1 MLCLTAGVRIVASD
15 TISTLFHINMIKVQ
29 IVFAIPEIGQ
39 GAGEFILGNF
49 LVVAAETQIVI
60 LRAVFLVK
68 LLGIIPHKH
77 TAEFG
82 TVHLMAGHAIPGLHR
97 TMLGLAA
104 GDIISKLIMA
114 GETQFCRVIFQQSL
128 LAGGM
133 GTMAFGTLALIY
145 RRMFES
151 RGFNIA
157 VYGRAQLLMALSTER
172 AAFFV

>member
-1 MLCLTAGVRIVASD
+1 MLWLVAGVRIVAGD
-15 TISTLFHINMIKVQ
+15 TISALLHINMIKMQ

-39 GAGEFILGNF
+39 GAGEFILGYF
-49 LVVAAETQIVI
+49 LIVAAETQIVI

-68 LLGIIPHKH
+68 FLGIIPHKH

-82 TVHLMAGHAIPGLHR
+82 TVHLMAGHAIPGLYR
-97 TMLGLAA
+97 TMLRLAA
-104 GDIISKLIMA
+104 GDIVTQLIMA

-128 LAGGM
+128 LVGGM
-133 GTMAFGTLALIY
+133 GPMALGALALIN
-145 RRMFES
+145 RRVFES

-157 VYGRAQLLMALSTER
+157 VYGRTQLFMTFSTER